1 MHFFRNRN
9 RPRSSFDIQVG
20 RFHLLEVTVHLVT
33 HRRDAS
39 HRRSLRKN
47 KFREACEDGDEW
59 DWYDTNR
66 EEING
71 EFLELLEAS
80 VLSRMFG
87 KELEDFHWKKNP
99 SILPQEHDEIDGVA
113 SKNKTGGSKRKRKG
127 NSNTAASKK
136 QHKTKKQQKGLAAI
150 GNKNDDDE
158 IDQKPDK
165 DIYFSFGELIQL
177 AYKKQPIRD
186 DRSSRTI
193 LFRSN
198 HPNDE
203 NKNKSETTSSKTE
216 RAPESTTTKTTTKE
230 AGTFHDRKKLS
241 HRLLVWVSKSDA
253 SASASEGGDT
263 SVASRPGEG
272 MYRSEMIPISGL
284 FRKPKELMGL
294 SDDEEDD

>member
-1 MHFFRNRN
+1 
-9 RPRSSFDIQVG
+9 
-20 RFHLLEVTVHLVT
+20 LEVTVHLVT

-39 HRRSLRKN
+39 HRRSLRK
-47 KFREACEDGDEW
+47 KKDGGDEW

-87 KELEDFHWKKNP
+87 KELEDFHRKKDP
-99 SILPQEHDEIDGVA
+99 SILQQEHDEIGGVA

-127 NSNTAASKK
+127 SGT
-136 QHKTKKQQKGLAAI
+136 TTTGKKQQKGLAAI
-150 GNKNDDDE
+150 GNKNGGDDE

-193 LFRSN
+193 LFQSN

-203 NKNKSETTSSKTE
+203 TKTNSETASSSAKTE
-216 RAPESTTTKTTTKE
+216 TAAESNSTQKTPTKE

-253 SASASEGGDT
+253 AASASERGGDIT
-263 SVASRPGEG
+263 TVASRPGEG
-272 MYRSEMIPISGL
+272 MYRSEMIPISSL
-284 FRKPKELMGL
+284 FRKPKELMDL
-294 SDDEEDD
+294 SDDDDDDDDDV